1 MSCGDSKEDSK
12 EKTDS
17 TKVVQ
22 KPILNNEVLGIAIIE
37 PAKRITNLSA
47 ESGGIVKEIKADIGQ
62 NISKGQVILVLD
74 NAIESAQL
82 NQANSKIQT
91 QNEAISVA
99 RENITTLKVQLRKAQ
114 EDYARDKA
122 LFDGKALTKKELD
135 DRQYA
140 IDNLNQQIKAQ
151 EVAVKQQEVRI
162 KELNA
167 DIAYFQTVQGKKV
180 LRALE
185 NGTLLSLDAKVGQY
199 LGVNSSIGEFAP
211 AGPIMALTEIDE
223 LFANKIAIGQKAEI
237 RLQGSTETLT
247 TGTVILASP
256 YLRKKSLFADNSNN
270 LEDRR
275 VREVRVQ
282 LDDPS
287 KVLIGARVECVI
299 RIK

>member
-47 ESGGIVKEIKADIGQ
+47 ESGGIVKEVKVDIGQ

-91 QNEAISVA
+91 QNEVISVV
-99 RENITTLKVQLRKAQ
+99 RENISTLKVQLRKAQ

-287 KVLIGARVECVI
+287 KILIGARVECVI